1 MKMKEILCRHD
12 IGMILDEKCV
22 NVMQT
27 SKNGKSPSTDGLPI
41 EL

>member
-1 MKMKEILCRHD
+1 
-12 IGMILDEKCV
+12 MILDEKCV
-22 NVMQT
+22 KVIQT